1 MESSILTEIFLPLSL
16 AFIMFGMG
24 LSLTFGDFKRIIIY
38 PKAVSIGLV
47 NQLVFIPLVAF
58 GLIKVFGLQA
68 ELAVGLMI
76 LAVCPGGATSNLTT
90 HLAKGDSALSI
101 TLTAFSSL
109 ITVFTI
115 PFLVNFS
122 IQYFM
127 PGGGQ
132 EFQLNVFGTVISVIL
147 ITAIPVLIGMII
159 LIRIP
164 NLAHRI
170 EPTFRKLSAVFFV
183 IILIAAILKE
193 RDNLLSYLTQVG
205 PVALTLNIA
214 TLGIGFFSSR
224 LLGLSK
230 KQSSTVSIEA
240 GIQNGTLGIT
250 IAATLIGN
258 SQMAIPSAIYG
269 ILMFGTA
276 GIMIFLGNRKKN
288 SVEIENVLK

>member
-1 MESSILTEIFLPLSL
+1 MESNILTEIFLPLSL

-24 LSLTFGDFKRIIIY
+24 LSLTFGDFKRILVY
-38 PKAVSIGLV
+38 PKAVTIGLV
-47 NQLVFIPLVAF
+47 NQLLLIPLVAF
-58 GLIKVFGLQA
+58 GLIQAFDVEA
-68 ELAVGLMI
+68 ELAVGMMI
-76 LAVCPGGATSNLTT
+76 LAVCPGGATSNLIT

-127 PGGGQ
+127 PEGGQ

-159 LIRIP
+159 LRKIP
-164 NLAHRI
+164 NLALRV

-193 RDNLLSYLTQVG
+193 RQNLLTYISEVG
-205 PVALTLNIA
+205 PVALSLNIA
-214 TLGIGFFSSR
+214 TLAIGFFSAR
-224 LLGLSK
+224 LLGLNY
-230 KQSSTVSIEA
+230 KQSRTVSIES

-258 SQMAIPSAIYG
+258 SQMTIPSAIYG

-276 GIMIFLGNRKKN
+276 GFMIFLGNRRNK
-288 SVEIENVLK
+288 LKPQYSKD